1 MAKFMKKELV
11 IFFTV
16 LFVAFF
22 SIVLIPKA
30 ELAADSEKTETT
42 MIGDLNNTGI
52 IETGDVLMLLRHLSN
67 ETTKKHP
74 ECELKGNS
82 LKKADIYVDENKTDD
97 NIIVNQAD
105 VLALLRYIAAKSSS
119 KIASKHPDW
128 LSLIDQR
135 NSVIVPTDITLDK
148 ATMSLMVGQKDK
160 LTATVVPEN
169 AEDKRVYWK
178 SSNEKVA
185 EVDAFGNIKAVAE
198 GECTV
203 NATTW
208 NGKTKACIVKITKFV
223 AENGNTA
230 NNTNSTSTG
239 SQPSVTGG
247 GSGGGGGGYGDP
259 GSSNPGT
266 GNPGGSEQE
275 NSEEVETTGLSADID
290 KGAIFTYQTGKM
302 SVTFEPDNANDTD
315 VTYSVVEGS
324 DLLDID
330 GSGYYTAKE
339 KEGTAKIR
347 VELNSNPELNVEKTI
362 EVKKCRMD
370 EIKLDDDIIKKEW
383 DNTKDSVSCRISAYI
398 YAEKEAKYSY
408 ITNKEVEWST
418 SDDKLC
424 KINVTKNAITD
435 GEEVNVGRE
444 VASVEIAR
452 PGIYNVTAKASDTY
466 NAGALDMCVIKVE
479 GIKLTKTKEQ
489 YTSKVSADVNLKDL
503 VEAAFCELGPNI
515 YTESDLNF
523 EITGVNLEN
532 GDSNSYTIQ
541 DGVLRCTYVGPGGW
555 NPMESNYKGT
565 IKIVA
570 NFGISSP
577 YQIEFT
583 ITKQ

>member
-22 SIVLIPKA
+22 PIVLIPKA

-266 GNPGGSEQE
+266 GNPGGSEQGG
-275 NSEEVETTGLSADID
+275 SEEVETTGLSAEPD

-302 SVTFEPDNANDTD
+302 SVTFEPDNATDTD
-315 VTYSVVEGS
+315 VTYSVVEGQ

-330 GSGYYTAKE
+330 PSGNYTAKG
-339 KEGTAKIR
+339 KEGTARIR
-347 VELNSNPELNVEKTI
+347 VELNSNTEHNVEKTI

-532 GDSNSYTIQ
+532 GDINSYTIQ

>member
-266 GNPGGSEQE
+266 GNPGGSEQGG
-275 NSEEVETTGLSADID
+275 SEEVETTGLSAEPD

-302 SVTFEPDNANDTD
+302 SVTFEPDNATDTD
-315 VTYSVVEGS
+315 VTYSVVEGQ

-330 GSGYYTAKE
+330 PSGNYTAKG
-339 KEGTAKIR
+339 KEGTARIR
-347 VELNSNPELNVEKTI
+347 VELNSNTEHNVEKTI

-532 GDSNSYTIQ
+532 GDINSYTIQ

-577 YQIEFT
+577 CQIEFT